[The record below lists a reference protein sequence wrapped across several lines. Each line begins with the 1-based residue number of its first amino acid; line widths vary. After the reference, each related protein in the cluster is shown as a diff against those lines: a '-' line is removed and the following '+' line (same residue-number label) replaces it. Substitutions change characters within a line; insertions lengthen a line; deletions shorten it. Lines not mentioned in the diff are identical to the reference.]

1 MSAAGG
7 PPAAPWP
14 SALPDEPGI
23 ELAGL
28 TLAER
33 ILSVKAGRR
42 VRAGEV
48 VVVPVDQV
56 MMVDSIAPS
65 ALRVVEEELGGRI
78 RHPERVSV
86 VIDHVAPASNVEVA
100 TTQQRVRRVAREQ
113 GLRLFDVGRG
123 ICHQVLIEEG
133 LARPGWV
140 VVGSDSHSTTYGA
153 VCAFGTGMGATDI
166 ALAMATGRTWLRVPE
181 TVRVQLTGARPAGV
195 SAKDVAL
202 EIVRRLTADGA
213 TYASI
218 EILGAEAFGPGERM
232 TLANLAVEAGAKV
245 GLVAP
250 DDELARRYRVPAWLL
265 VDASAEVARTVTI
278 DLAELEPVLSVP
290 FQVDN
295 VQPVTEHVGVHVDQV
310 FVGACTNGRLEDL
323 REVARLVRGRRVADD
338 TRLLVIPASSQVLQD
353 ALADGTIATL
363 VAAGASIGVPGC
375 GPCMGRHMGVLAPGE
390 VCVSTSNRNFMG
402 RMGSPEARIYLAS
415 PAVAAATAVAGVV
428 ALPEPGN
435 LSESGNLPDGETAPV
450 SEGPA

>member
-1 MSAAGG
+1 MTEATARDAAGR
-7 PPAAPWP
+7 WP
-14 SALPDEPGI
+14 GTSPDDPGFD
-23 ELAGL
+23 LRGL

-65 ALRVVEEELGGRI
+65 ALRIVEEELGGVLQ
-78 RHPERVSV
+78 HPERVSV
-86 VIDHVAPASNVEVA
+86 VVDHVAPASNVQVA
-100 TTQQRVRRVAREQ
+100 TTQKRLRQVARDM

-123 ICHQVLIEEG
+123 ICHQVLMEEG

-140 VVGSDSHSTTYGA
+140 VVGSDSHSTTYGS

-166 ALAMATGRTWLRVPE
+166 ALAMVAGRTWFRVPE
-181 TVRVQLTGARPAGV
+181 TVRVRLTGERPAGV
-195 SAKDVAL
+195 AAKDVAL

-218 EILGAEAFGPGERM
+218 EILGAGAFGPGERM

-250 DDELARRYRVPAWLL
+250 DDALRARYEVPAWLE
-265 VDASAEVARTVTI
+265 VDETATVARTVEI
-278 DLAELEPVLSVP
+278 DLSGLAPVLSAP

-295 VQPVTEHVGVHVDQV
+295 VHAVAEHVGVHVDQV
-310 FVGACTNGRLEDL
+310 FVGTCTNGRLEDL
-323 REVARLVRGRRVADD
+323 HEVADVVRGRRVADG
-338 TRLLVIPASSQVLQD
+338 TRLLVIPASSRVLED

-402 RMGSPEARIYLAS
+402 RMGSPEAEIYLAS
-415 PAVAAATAVAGVV
+415 PAVAAASAVAGAV
-428 ALPEPGN
+428 ALPEAR
-435 LSESGNLPDGETAPV
+435 SREEV
-450 SEGPA
+450 PA

>member
-1 MSAAGG
+1 MTT
-7 PPAAPWP
+7 PRPAEGERWP
-14 SALPDEPGI
+14 STSPDDPGVD
-23 ELAGL
+23 LAGL

-65 ALRVVEEELGGRI
+65 ALRIVEDELGGAI
-78 RHPERVSV
+78 EHPERVSV
-86 VIDHVAPASNVEVA
+86 VVDHVAPASNVEVA
-100 TTQQRVRRVAREQ
+100 TTQKRVREVARQQ

-123 ICHQVLIEEG
+123 ICHQVLMEEG

-166 ALAMATGRTWLRVPE
+166 ALAMVAGRTWFRVPE
-181 TVRVQLTGARPAGV
+181 TVRVRLTGRRPPLV

-202 EIVRRLTADGA
+202 EIVHRLTADGA

-218 EILGAEAFGPGERM
+218 EILGAEAFDPGERM

-250 DDELARRYRVPAWLL
+250 DDALRRRYQVPSWLV
-265 VDASAEVARTVTI
+265 VDDAAVVAATVEI
-278 DLAELEPVLSVP
+278 DLGRLGPVLSVP

-295 VQPVTEHVGVHVDQV
+295 VQPVREHLGVHVDQV
-310 FVGACTNGRLEDL
+310 FVGTCTNGRLEDL
-323 REVARLVRGRRVADD
+323 HQVARVLEGRRVADG
-338 TRLLVIPASSQVLQD
+338 TRLLVIPASSRVLQD

-415 PAVAAATAVAGVV
+415 PAVAAASALAGAV
-428 ALPEPGN
+428 ALP
-435 LSESGNLPDGETAPV
+435 D
-450 SEGPA
+450 EGVAA

>member
-1 MSAAGG
+1 MS
-7 PPAAPWP
+7 PAADRAGAVRWP
-14 SALPDEPGI
+14 TTLPLDPGVD
-23 ELAGL
+23 LAGL
-28 TLAER
+28 SLAER

-65 ALRVVEEELGGRI
+65 ALKIVMDELGGEI

-86 VIDHVAPASNVEVA
+86 VVDHVAPASNIQVAATQKRVREVA
-100 TTQQRVRRVAREQ
+100 RDK

-123 ICHQVLIEEG
+123 ICHQVLMEEG
-133 LARPGWV
+133 LARPGWI

-166 ALAMATGRTWLRVPE
+166 ALAMVAGRTWFRVPE
-181 TVRVQLTGARPAGV
+181 TVRVRLTGERPAGV
-195 SAKDVAL
+195 AAKDVAL

-250 DDELARRYRVPAWLL
+250 DDALRARYEVPAWLE
-265 VDASAEVARTVTI
+265 VDETATVARTVEI
-278 DLAELEPVLSVP
+278 DLSGLAPVLSAP

-295 VQPVTEHVGVHVDQV
+295 VHAVAEHVGVHVDQV
-310 FVGACTNGRLEDL
+310 FVGTCTNGRLEDL
-323 REVARLVRGRRVADD
+323 HEVADVVRGRRVADG
-338 TRLLVIPASSQVLQD
+338 TRLLVIPASSRVLED

-402 RMGSPEARIYLAS
+402 RMGSPEAEIYLAS
-415 PAVAAATAVAGVV
+415 PAVAAASAVAGAV
-428 ALPEPGN
+428 ALPEAR
-435 LSESGNLPDGETAPV
+435 SREEV
-450 SEGPA
+450 PA

>member
-1 MSAAGG
+1 MTGA
-7 PPAAPWP
+7 PRRAAPARWP
-14 SALPDEPGI
+14 TALPDDPGVD
-23 ELAGL
+23 LRGL

-42 VRAGEV
+42 VHAGEV

-65 ALRVVEEELGGRI
+65 ALRIVEEELGGVLQ
-78 RHPERVSV
+78 HPERVSV
-86 VIDHVAPASNVEVA
+86 VVDHVAPASNVEVA
-100 TTQQRVRRVAREQ
+100 TTQKHLRQVARDK

-123 ICHQVLIEEG
+123 ICHQVLMEEG

-166 ALAMATGRTWLRVPE
+166 ALAMVAGRTWFRVPE
-181 TVRVQLTGARPAGV
+181 TVRVRLTGERPAGV
-195 SAKDVAL
+195 AAKDVAL

-218 EILGAEAFGPGERM
+218 EILGAGAFGPGERM

-250 DDELARRYRVPAWLL
+250 DDALRRRYQVPAWLD
-265 VDASAEVARTVTI
+265 VDDTATVARTLEI
-278 DLAELEPVLSVP
+278 DLSELGPVLSVP

-295 VQPVTEHVGVHVDQV
+295 VRPVGEHLGVHVDQV
-310 FVGACTNGRLEDL
+310 FVGTCTNGRLEDL
-323 REVARLVRGRRVADD
+323 HEVANVLRGRRVAQG
-338 TRLLVIPASSQVLQD
+338 TRLLVIPASSRVLED

-402 RMGSPEARIYLAS
+402 RMGSPEAEIYLAS
-415 PAVAAATAVAGVV
+415 PAVAAASAVAVAV
-428 ALPEPGN
+428 ALPDAR
-435 LSESGNLPDGETAPV
+435 PD
-450 SEGPA
+450 EGVPA

>member
-1 MSAAGG
+1 MSAA
-7 PPAAPWP
+7 AAHDASARWP
-14 SALPDEPGI
+14 SAMPDDPGFDVR
-23 ELAGL
+23 GL

-48 VVVPVDQV
+48 VVIPVDQV

-65 ALRVVEEELGGRI
+65 ALRIVEEELGGVLQ
-78 RHPERVSV
+78 HPGRVSV
-86 VIDHVAPASNVEVA
+86 VVDHVAPASNVEVA
-100 TTQQRVRRVAREQ
+100 TTQKRLRQVARDK

-123 ICHQVLIEEG
+123 ICHQVLMEEG

-166 ALAMATGRTWLRVPE
+166 ALAMVAGRTWFRVPE
-181 TVRVQLTGARPAGV
+181 TVRVRLTGERPAGV
-195 SAKDVAL
+195 AAKDVAL

-218 EILGAEAFGPGERM
+218 EILGADAFGAGERM

-250 DDELARRYRVPAWLL
+250 DDALRQRYQVPAWLE
-265 VDASAEVARTVTI
+265 VDDTASVASTLEI
-278 DLAELEPVLSVP
+278 DLSGLGPVLSVP

-295 VQPVTEHVGVHVDQV
+295 VHPVGEHLGVHVDQV
-310 FVGACTNGRLEDL
+310 FVGTCTNGRLEDL
-323 REVARLVRGRRVADD
+323 HQVADVVRGHRVAEG
-338 TRLLVIPASSQVLQD
+338 TRLLVIPASSQVLEA

-402 RMGSPEARIYLAS
+402 RMGSPEAEIYLGS
-415 PAVAAATAVAGVV
+415 PAVAAASALAGAI
-428 ALPEPGN
+428 ALPDAR
-435 LSESGNLPDGETAPV
+435 PD
-450 SEGPA
+450 EGAGA

>member
-1 MSAAGG
+1 MTD
-7 PPAAPWP
+7 APVRDGSGRWP
-14 SALPDEPGI
+14 SALPDDPGFD
-23 ELAGL
+23 LSGL

-65 ALRVVEEELGGRI
+65 ALRIVEEELGGVLQY
-78 RHPERVSV
+78 PERVSV
-86 VIDHVAPASNVEVA
+86 VVDHVAPASNVRVA
-100 TTQQRVRRVAREQ
+100 TTQKRLREVAREK

-123 ICHQVLIEEG
+123 ICHQVLMEEG

-166 ALAMATGRTWLRVPE
+166 ALAMVAGRTWFRVPE
-181 TVRVQLTGARPAGV
+181 TVRVRLTGDRPTGV
-195 SAKDVAL
+195 AAKDVAL

-218 EILGAEAFGPGERM
+218 EILGAGAFGAGERM

-245 GLVAP
+245 GMVAP
-250 DDELARRYRVPAWLL
+250 DDALREHYHVPVWLE
-265 VDASAEVARTVTI
+265 VDETASVTGTLEI
-278 DLAELEPVLSVP
+278 DLSALGPVLSVP

-295 VQPVTEHVGVHVDQV
+295 VHPVAEHVGVHVDQV
-310 FVGACTNGRLEDL
+310 FVGTCTNGRLEDL
-323 REVARLVRGRRVADD
+323 HEVADVVRGRSVADG
-338 TRLLVIPASSQVLQD
+338 TRLLVIPASGRVLAD

-402 RMGSPEARIYLAS
+402 RMGSPEAEIYLAS
-415 PAVAAATAVAGVV
+415 PAVAAASAIAGAV
-428 ALPEPGN
+428 ALPDARG
-435 LSESGNLPDGETAPV
+435 GRAV
-450 SEGPA
+450 RR